1 MKQIFETSNQ
11 KKIIYFLLSL
21 LVPLLITGPF
31 LPDLFLSL
39 ASFIFLIYLYKKKN
53 LSFFNIW
60 PVNIF
65 FIFCIYII
73 SISVFFADNISM
85 SFESSLF
92 YFRIGVFSC
101 LIYFLI
107 EKDKSILNYF
117 YFALILSFSILIFD
131 GYLQY
136 FTGENILGYHKYGTA
151 RISSL
156 FGEELIMGS
165 YVSRLLP
172 LLYALFFI
180 RKKTVF
186 EVVFMIFFFLL
197 ANFLVFISGE
207 RSASFFLILSN
218 LFILILLTKY
228 FKVRIIFFLL
238 GCALIATLI
247 MSDARLRQ
255 RLIILPAKTMG
266 FIGNSE
272 SKYIFTPQHDSLIRT
287 AFNMFKDK
295 PLFGHGPKMY
305 RIKCKE
311 KKYAT
316 GITPCMTH
324 PHNFYVQLL
333 AETGIIGF
341 SFLLS
346 VFLYIIYCIYKQLSS
361 FILKKKSYLN
371 NYQVCLLGA
380 ILITVWPFSPNG
392 NFFHNWLMVCYSL
405 PIGFYLH
412 SIYGKNK

>member
-1 MKQIFETSNQ
+1 MMNSIKKNYLIF
-11 KKIIYFLLSL
+11 IFLSL
-21 LVPLLITGPF
+21 IIPSLISGPF
-31 LPDLFLSL
+31 LPDLIVSLSSL
-39 ASFIFLIYLYKKKN
+39 FFLIYIFKTKKFHY
-53 LSFFNIW
+53 FFNKPLIF
-60 PVNIF
+60 F
-65 FIFCIYII
+65 FIFCLYILLV
-73 SISVFFADNISM
+73 SIFVAEDILL
-85 SFESSLF
+85 SFDSSLF
-92 YFRIGVFSC
+92 YFRIGIFSC

-107 EKDKSILNYF
+107 ERDKTILNYF
-117 YFALILSFSILIFD
+117 YFALVLSFLVLILD

-136 FTGENILGYHKYGTA
+136 FTGENILGYPKQENY
-151 RISSL
+151 RISS
-156 FGEELIMGS
+156 FFDEELIMGS
-165 YVSRLLP
+165 YLSRLLP
-172 LLYALFFI
+172 LLYALFFM
-180 RKKTVF
+180 RQKTF
-186 EVVFMIFFFLL
+186 YEVCFMIIFFLL
-197 ANFLVFISGE
+197 ANILVIISGE
-207 RSASFFLILSN
+207 RSAAFFIILSN
-218 LFILILLTKY
+218 LFILILMTKY
-228 FKVRIIFFLL
+228 LRARITLL
-238 GCALIATLI
+238 LIGCALVAALLI
-247 MSDARLRQ
+247 SDEKLRHRL
-255 RLIILPAKTMG
+255 LIKPAITMG
-266 FIGNSE
+266 FIEDSGP
-272 SKYIFTPQHDSLIRT
+272 KYIFTPQHDSLIRT
-287 AFNMFKDK
+287 AYNMFKDK